1 MNGYPFIFSN
11 RFPYRL
17 LRHLAFWIVFLGHY
31 AVQNIIITG
40 SSGTGYFRSLP
51 QLFLYIAFFFPAFVV
66 SAYFFMYVIIPAFL
80 YTRRFVSFLLS
91 FSGLIISNFVVATL
105 MAKQYIHTI
114 VLIHN
119 NQAEYGQYKYYAVAN
134 GIWIPLILLSLV
146 CGILLSKKWMLQ
158 QTANEILI
166 KENISKELKLLK
178 TRIHPRF
185 LFHSLNSL
193 EGKLRNELP
202 ESPNLI
208 LKMSELLSYVLFGSE
223 GDYVLLEK
231 ELEVIREYIDL
242 QKNNHHDKIQI
253 SLEIKDETN
262 DSYLAPLILLP
273 FLETSFEYLM
283 VMDAS
288 LKKMDVR
295 IRATEGILYFN
306 LTCTEDYPTE
316 AKFYQQ
322 PMWSDITKRIE
333 TLYPDNHQLIL
344 KSNNHEIVIELQLNM
359 IHSAKDGRLIEGVLN
374 ENQEYA

>member
-1 MNGYPFIFSN
+1 
-11 RFPYRL
+11 
-17 LRHLAFWIVFLGHY
+17 VFLGHY

-80 YTRRFVSFLLS
+80 YTRRFVPFLLS
-91 FSGLIISNFVVATL
+91 FTGLIISNFVVATL
-105 MAKQYIHTI
+105 MAKLYIHTT

-253 SLEIKDETN
+253 SLEIKDEAN

>member
-1 MNGYPFIFSN
+1 VNGYPFIFSN

-80 YTRRFVSFLLS
+80 YTRRFVPFLLS
-91 FSGLIISNFVVATL
+91 FTGLIISNFVVATL
-105 MAKQYIHTI
+105 MAKLYIHTT

-253 SLEIKDETN
+253 SLEIKDEAN